1 MKERKFISILRE
13 EFFKRLAQKTGWGRN
28 EIIKIFNE
36 AITEASLRLLDEL
49 TSEHCDAIDS

>member
-49 TSEHCDAIDS
+49 TPK